1 MSDVYYVW
9 KRTNDKTGTVYS
21 NVTCYIPRNGPDHTF
36 EVVAKFD
43 FWNPEEV
50 NRICSEINAA
60 PNSERK

>member
-1 MSDVYYVW
+1 MYYVW

-21 NVTCYIPRNGPDHTF
+21 ASSTFVPKDLPGHTF
-36 EVVAKFD
+36 KIVAQFD
-43 FWNPEEV
+43 VWNPEEV